1 MLNTMRFLT
10 SFLTIYWLLL
20 IQDNWTALLNAA
32 KDGHVEVSNVLLGNG
47 ANIDH
52 RDIVRR

>member
-1 MLNTMRFLT
+1 MSIIYILIRINCLFL
-10 SFLTIYWLLL
+10 FL